1 MTELSSQTVMESP
14 IPTPS
19 SETIVYQMVTMGSSH
34 EEVFNIVNY
43 NVTDEIDEGYST
55 NYSPSSKSTS
65 SFDCDS
71 SFEQR
76 AENTDVQVKG
86 FSSGKIT

>member
-1 MTELSSQTVMESP
+1 MAELSPQSVMSSP
-14 IPTPS
+14 PLS
-19 SETIVYQMVTMGSSH
+19 SSSSDTIVYEMVPMGSHH
-34 EEVFNIVNY
+34 EEVFSIVNY

-65 SFDCDS
+65 SFDCDT

-76 AENTDVQVKG
+76 TENADVQVR
-86 FSSGKIT
+86 